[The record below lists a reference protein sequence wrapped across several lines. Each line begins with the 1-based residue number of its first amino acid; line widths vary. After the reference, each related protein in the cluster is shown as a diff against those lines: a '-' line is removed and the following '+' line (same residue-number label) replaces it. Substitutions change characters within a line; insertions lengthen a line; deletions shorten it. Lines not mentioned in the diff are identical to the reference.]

1 MRQRRRI
8 LFACA
13 AVVMSVLGSVVAVL
27 AVDLYVHHKFME
39 SAGLNVW
46 GYRGPTVGRKD
57 PGERRL
63 IVLGGSTAFGY
74 GVHSDEAFP
83 VVLERLLRQRPA
95 SGNGPSV
102 VNLAY
107 NNEGAYSFKF
117 TLKDYEYLDYD
128 AVVFYTDYNDLGG
141 NVNPSNYRHSS
152 TIFRLTGYFPM
163 LPLVMAE
170 KAKAIRYGGRLEA
183 AYRGEKT
190 AFRPNLAERTIATAL
205 ETAAD
210 ISAALERQLARMAP
224 APGAAEAEGGPTEC
238 GNWPWYCRDVYG
250 AVKLVLD
257 QGKRALIVTQPYIS
271 EPHKDQ
277 QSRMVGYLHQTL
289 DEKHLLR
296 FANLGPTLDLKAPSL
311 AYDGMHLTVAGNR
324 QIAESL
330 VGPVRDLLK

>member
-1 MRQRRRI
+1 
-8 LFACA
+8 
-13 AVVMSVLGSVVAVL
+13 
-27 AVDLYVHHKFME
+27 
-39 SAGLNVW
+39 
-46 GYRGPTVGRKD
+46 
-57 PGERRL
+57 
-63 IVLGGSTAFGY
+63 
-74 GVHSDEAFP
+74 
-83 VVLERLLRQRPA
+83 
-95 SGNGPSV
+95 
-102 VNLAY
+102 
-107 NNEGAYSFKF
+107 
-117 TLKDYEYLDYD
+117 
-128 AVVFYTDYNDLGG
+128 
-141 NVNPSNYRHSS
+141 
-152 TIFRLTGYFPM
+152 M

-190 AFRPNLAERTIATAL
+190 AFRPNLAERTTATAL

-238 GNWPWYCRDVYG
+238 GNWPWYCRDVYS

-257 QGKRALIVTQPYIS
+257 QGKRALVVTQPYIS

-296 FANLGPTLDLKAPSL
+296 FANLGPTLDLKDPSL